1 MKNLQ
6 WTEPQTVEQALAW
19 LAKANGKAVLM
30 AGGTDLFT
38 EIKEGVVEPELVIDL
53 KSIPGLA
60 SIQRDE
66 SGIRIGALTSVAG
79 LAADAMIK
87 RDYPGLSEAAG
98 SLATPQL
105 RNVGTVGGNLC
116 QRPRCWYY
124 RDAQMVCRKK
134 GGSQC
139 FAAKGR
145 NKYHAIFGGRICHIV
160 YPSDLAPMLIA
171 LDAQV
176 TISSPRGDR
185 SLPLAEFYALPE
197 KNVRRENILAPEELV
212 REVKLPP
219 AKKGTRSAYVKLKER
234 ETWDFALVSAAVRG
248 TASGGGLGEAAIV
261 LGGVAPIPW
270 RLGKTEAAIKGKKLS
285 AAVIKEALRADIQE
299 ARPLEENGYKLA
311 LVEAAVTRA
320 LLSLMGP
327 A

>member
-1 MKNLQ
+1 MKNFQ

-38 EIKEGVVEPELVIDL
+38 EIKEGVVEPDLIIDL

-60 SIQRDE
+60 SIQKDKD
-66 SGIRIGALTSVAG
+66 GIRIGALMTVAS

-87 RDYPGLSEAAG
+87 ADYPGLSAAAG

-124 RDAQMVCRKK
+124 RDAQMACRKK

-139 FAAKGR
+139 FAANGK
-145 NKYHAIFGGRICHIV
+145 NKYHAIFGGGVCHIV

-176 TISSPRGDR
+176 TISSPRGER
-185 SLPLAEFYALPE
+185 SMPLAEFYAMPA
-197 KNVRRENILAPEELV
+197 KNVRRENILSPDELV
-212 REVKLPP
+212 REVKIPL

-234 ETWDFALVSAAVRG
+234 ETWDFALVSAAARG
-248 TASGGGLGEAAIV
+248 TVSGGGLGEVAIV
-261 LGGVAPIPW
+261 LGGVAPVPW
-270 RLGKTEAAIKGKKLS
+270 RLGKTEAAVKGKKLS
-285 AAVIKEALRADIQE
+285 EALIKEALPADLQE
-299 ARPLEENGYKLA
+299 ARPLEENGYKIE
-311 LVEAAVTRA
+311 LVEAAVSRA
-320 LLSLMGP
+320 LLSLTQTR
-327 A
+327 

>member
-1 MKNLQ
+1 MKNFE

-30 AGGTDLFT
+30 AGGTDLCT
-38 EIKEGVVEPELVIDL
+38 EIKETVVEPDLVIDL

-60 SIQRDE
+60 SIQKDE
-66 SGIRIGALTSVAG
+66 AGIRIGALTPVAA

-87 RDYPGLSEAAG
+87 RDYSGLSEAAG

-145 NKYHAIFGGRICHIV
+145 NKYHAIFGGGICHIV

-176 TISSPRGDR
+176 TVSSPRGER
-185 SLPLAEFYALPE
+185 SLPLGEFYALPS
-197 KNVRRENILAPEELV
+197 KNVRRENVLAIDELV
-212 REVKLPP
+212 REVKLPL

-248 TASGGGLGEAAIV
+248 TVSGGGLGEAAIV

-270 RLGKTEAAIKGKKLS
+270 RLGKTEAALKGKKLS
-285 AAVIKEALRADIQE
+285 ETVIIEALRADLQE
-299 ARPLEENGYKLA
+299 ARPLEENGYKLQ

-320 LLSLMGP
+320 LMSLARG
-327 A
+327 

>member
-1 MKNLQ
+1 MKNFQ
-6 WTEPQTVEQALAW
+6 WTEPQTIAQALAW

-30 AGGTDLFT
+30 AGGTDIFT
-38 EIKEGVVEPELVIDL
+38 EIKEGVVEPDLVIDL
-53 KSIPGLA
+53 KTIPGLS
-60 SIQRDE
+60 SIQKDKD
-66 SGIRIGALTSVAG
+66 GVRIGALTTIAD
-79 LAADAMIK
+79 LAADAMI
-87 RDYPGLSEAAG
+87 RQDYPGLSAAAS

-145 NKYHAIFGGRICHIV
+145 NKYHAIFGGGICHIV
-160 YPSDLAPMLIA
+160 YPSDLAPMLVA

-176 TISSPRGDR
+176 TISSPLGERN
-185 SLPLAEFYALPE
+185 LPLAEFYALPA
-197 KNVRRENILAPEELV
+197 KNVRRENVLAADELIS
-212 REVKLPP
+212 EVKIPL

-248 TASGGGLGEAAIV
+248 AVSGAGLSDPRIV

-270 RLGKTEAAIKGKKLS
+270 RLGKTETSLKGRKLTE
-285 AAVIKEALRADIQE
+285 AMIKEALRADLQE
-299 ARPLEENGYKLA
+299 ARPLEENGYKVE

-320 LLSLMGP
+320 LLSLTRP
-327 A
+327 L

>member
-1 MKNLQ
+1 MKNFE

-19 LAKANGKAVLM
+19 LAKTSGKAVLM
-30 AGGTDLFT
+30 AGGTDIFSEL
-38 EIKEGVVEPELVIDL
+38 KEGVVEPDLVIDL

-66 SGIRIGALTSVAG
+66 KGVRIGALTTVAAV
-79 LAADAMIK
+79 AADAMIK
-87 RDYPGLSEAAG
+87 RDYPGLSEAAL

-139 FAAKGR
+139 FATKGR
-145 NKYHAIFGGRICHIV
+145 NKYHAIFGGGICHIV
-160 YPSDLAPMLIA
+160 YPSDLAPMFIA

-176 TISSPRGDR
+176 TVSSPRGER
-185 SLPLAEFYALPE
+185 SLRLADFYALPS
-197 KNVRRENILAPEELV
+197 KNVRRENVLGPDELV
-212 REVKLPP
+212 REVRLPLP
-219 AKKGTRSAYVKLKER
+219 KKGSRSAYVKLKER
-234 ETWDFALVSAAVRG
+234 ETWDFALVSAAANG
-248 TASGGGLGEAAIV
+248 TVSGGGLGDVSIV

-270 RLGKTEAAIKGKKLS
+270 RLGKTEAALKGKKLS
-285 AAVIKEALRADIQE
+285 EAVIKEALRADLQE
-299 ARPLEENGYKLA
+299 AKPLEENGYKLP
-311 LVEAAVTRA
+311 LIEAAVSRA
-320 LLSLMGP
+320 LMSLARG
-327 A
+327 

>member
-1 MKNLQ
+1 MKNFQ

-38 EIKEGVVEPELVIDL
+38 EIKEGVVEPDLVIDL

-66 SGIRIGALTSVAG
+66 SGVRIGALTLVAS

-87 RDYPGLSEAAG
+87 RDYPGLSEAAA

-185 SLPLAEFYALPE
+185 SLPLAEFYTLPE

-212 REVKLPP
+212 REVKIPP
-219 AKKGTRSAYVKLKER
+219 AKKGTRSTYVKLKER

-248 TASGGGLGEAAIV
+248 TVSGGGLGDAAIV

-270 RLGKTEAAIKGKKLS
+270 RLGKTEAAVKGKKLS
-285 AAVIKEALRADIQE
+285 AAVIKEALRPDIQE
-299 ARPLEENGYKLA
+299 ARPLGENGYKLA

-320 LLSLMGP
+320 LLSLMSSV
-327 A
+327 

>member
-1 MKNLQ
+1 MRNFE
-6 WTEPQTVEQALAW
+6 WTEPQTIEQALAW

-38 EIKEGVVEPELVIDL
+38 EIKEGVVEPDLVIDL
-53 KSIPGLA
+53 TSIPGLA
-60 SIQRDE
+60 SIQRE
-66 SGIRIGALTSVAG
+66 ETGVRIGALMSVAG

-105 RNVGTVGGNLC
+105 RNIGTVGGNLC

-145 NKYHAIFGGRICHIV
+145 NKYHAIFGGGICHIV

-171 LDAQV
+171 LDGQV
-176 TISSPRGDR
+176 TLSSPRGDR
-185 SLPLAEFYALPE
+185 SLPLAEFYALPS
-197 KNVRRENILAPEELV
+197 KNIRRENVLAPDELI
-212 REVKLPP
+212 REVKIPP
-219 AKKGTRSAYVKLKER
+219 AKKGTRSTYVKLKER

-248 TASGGGLGEAAIV
+248 TVSGGGLGDVAII
-261 LGGVAPIPW
+261 LGGVAPVPW
-270 RLGKTEAAIKGKKLS
+270 RLAKTEAALKGKKLTETL
-285 AAVIKEALRADIQE
+285 IKDALRVDLQE
-299 ARPLEENGYKLA
+299 AKPLEENGYKLQ
-311 LVEAAVTRA
+311 LVEAAVSRA
-320 LLSLMGP
+320 LLSVTGGK
-327 A
+327 

>member
-1 MKNLQ
+1 MKNFQ

-19 LAKANGKAVLM
+19 LVKANGKAVLM

-38 EIKEGVVEPELVIDL
+38 EIKEGVVEPDLVIDL

-66 SGIRIGALTSVAG
+66 SGVRIGALASVAG
-79 LAADAMIK
+79 LAAEAMIK

-145 NKYHAIFGGRICHIV
+145 NKYHAVYGGRICHIV

-176 TISSPRGDR
+176 TIGSPRGDR
-185 SLPLAEFYALPE
+185 SLPLAEFYSLPE
-197 KNVRRENILAPEELV
+197 KNVRRENVLAPDELV
-212 REVKLPP
+212 REVKIPQ

-248 TASGGGLGEAAIV
+248 TVSGGRLGDAAVV

-270 RLGKTEAAIKGKKLS
+270 RLGKTEAAIKGKSLS
-285 AAVIKEALRADIQE
+285 AGVIKEALRADLEE
-299 ARPLEENGYKLA
+299 ARPLEENGYKLP
-311 LVEAAVTRA
+311 LIEAAVTRA
-320 LLSLMGP
+320 LLSLIGS

>member
-1 MKNLQ
+1 MKNFE

-30 AGGTDLFT
+30 AGGTDLLT
-38 EIKEGVVEPELVIDL
+38 EIKEGVVEPGLVIDL

-66 SGIRIGALTSVAG
+66 KGVQIGALTPVAV

-87 RDYPGLSEAAG
+87 RDYPGLSQAAA

-139 FAAKGR
+139 FASKGR
-145 NKYHAIFGGRICHIV
+145 NKYHAVFGGGICHIV
-160 YPSDLAPMLIA
+160 YPSDLAPMIIA
-171 LDAQV
+171 LDGQV
-176 TISSPRGDR
+176 TISSPRGER
-185 SLPLAEFYALPE
+185 SVPLAEFYSLPS
-197 KNVRRENILAPEELV
+197 KNVRRENVLAPDELV
-212 REVKLPP
+212 REVRLHL
-219 AKKGTRSAYVKLKER
+219 AKKGSRSA
-234 ETWDFALVSAAVRG
+234 
-248 TASGGGLGEAAIV
+248 
-261 LGGVAPIPW
+261 
-270 RLGKTEAAIKGKKLS
+270 
-285 AAVIKEALRADIQE
+285 
-299 ARPLEENGYKLA
+299 
-311 LVEAAVTRA
+311 
-320 LLSLMGP
+320 
-327 A
+327 

>member
-1 MKNLQ
+1 MKNFQ
-6 WTEPQTVEQALAW
+6 WTEPQTIEQALAM
-19 LAKANGKAVLM
+19 LTKVNGKAVLM

-38 EIKEGVVEPELVIDL
+38 EIKEGVVEPDLVIDL
-53 KSIPGLA
+53 RSIPGLA
-60 SIQRDE
+60 SIQKDDK
-66 SGIRIGALTSVAG
+66 GVRIGALATVASI
-79 LAADAMIK
+79 ASDALIK
-87 RDYPGLSEAAG
+87 QDLSGLSEAAG

-105 RNVGTVGGNLC
+105 RNIGTLGGNLC

-145 NKYHAIFGGRICHIV
+145 NKYHAIFGGGICHIV

-171 LDAQV
+171 LDAQIA
-176 TISSPRGDR
+176 ISSPRGER
-185 SLPLAEFYALPE
+185 SLPLGEFYALPA
-197 KNVRRENILAPEELV
+197 KNVRRENVLAGDEIV
-212 REVKLPP
+212 REVRIPP

-248 TASGGGLGEAAIV
+248 IGSGGGLDDVAIV

-270 RLGKTEAAIKGKKLS
+270 RLGKTEAALKGKKISEALL
-285 AAVIKEALRADIQE
+285 KEALSADLQE
-299 ARPLEENGYKLA
+299 ARPLEENAYKLD
-311 LVEAAVTRA
+311 LVRAAVGRALGNLTRA
-320 LLSLMGP
+320 
-327 A
+327 